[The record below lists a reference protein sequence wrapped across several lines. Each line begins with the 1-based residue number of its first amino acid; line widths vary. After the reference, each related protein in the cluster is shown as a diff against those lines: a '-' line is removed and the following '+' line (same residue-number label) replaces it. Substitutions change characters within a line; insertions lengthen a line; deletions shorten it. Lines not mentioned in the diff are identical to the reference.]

1 MVPITMKHFRR
12 TARLARALSPKS
24 IYTWLVTIGYYPE
37 PYVLPP
43 CFVVSK
49 HPTFGRK
56 YFVHRARKFSPTVT
70 QLKEMQFPKNEFSDK
85 PFGIMAPEH
94 YSDIAFY
101 IARNWKTITSC
112 LFNSR
117 NKVCSYSFPIPVDV
131 RTPGRLGK
139 LRSGR
144 MIYEFIEMAE
154 NDLSSLAYGF
164 KYILKTDIK
173 NFYASIYTHS
183 IAWAVHGK
191 RRIRRGNERNN
202 YKLVGNRLDK
212 LFQGANDG
220 CTNGIP
226 IGPAVSDLVAE
237 LILSAVDTDFS
248 KKIGDDVLAVRFKDD
263 YRILAKSEESGR
275 KAIKQLQSSLREFKL
290 ELNED
295 KTTISTLPDGLFR
308 PWVSEYHAANPN
320 PTQFY
325 SFKRFKEVYLS
336 VVAIDKRH
344 PNTGVID
351 RFLSDIVTKR
361 HQVRVQLNRRS
372 LPKVISLLLMLAQ
385 LRIKAFPR
393 VLAIIEAILKTP
405 LARSQTAVI
414 VEHLK
419 GYLQVLRQRES
430 ENAYLLTWLCYF
442 LRANDLDRFLTRR
455 YHFRNDIVRS
465 VITSRGALFKS
476 SSDFT
481 IFTGV
486 KTISKKV
493 SMLRHLDVF
502 HPQ

>member
-1 MVPITMKHFRR
+1 M
-12 TARLARALSPKS
+12 
-24 IYTWLVTIGYYPE
+24 
-37 PYVLPP
+37 
-43 CFVVSK
+43 
-49 HPTFGRK
+49 
-56 YFVHRARKFSPTVT
+56 
-70 QLKEMQFPKNEFSDK
+70 
-85 PFGIMAPEH
+85 
-94 YSDIAFY
+94 
-101 IARNWKTITSC
+101 
-112 LFNSR
+112 
-117 NKVCSYSFPIPVDV
+117 
-131 RTPGRLGK
+131 
-139 LRSGR
+139 
-144 MIYEFIEMAE
+144 
-154 NDLSSLAYGF
+154 
-164 KYILKTDIK
+164 
-173 NFYASIYTHS
+173 
-183 IAWAVHGK
+183 
-191 RRIRRGNERNN
+191 
-202 YKLVGNRLDK
+202 
-212 LFQGANDG
+212 
-220 CTNGIP
+220 
-226 IGPAVSDLVAE
+226 
-237 LILSAVDTDFS
+237 
-248 KKIGDDVLAVRFKDD
+248 
-263 YRILAKSEESGR
+263 
-275 KAIKQLQSSLREFKL
+275 
-290 ELNED
+290 
-295 KTTISTLPDGLFR
+295 
-308 PWVSEYHAANPN
+308 
-320 PTQFY
+320 
-325 SFKRFKEVYLS
+325 
-336 VVAIDKRH
+336 VAIDKRH